1 MSLWDKIKK
10 VGGGVVSAA
19 VGATTAGIV
28 DYNPNTGGV
37 KINVDGT
44 GNVDNM
50 VNSMTGGKIVD
61 SLGAPLPNMPKVED
75 PALQAKRAQAEA
87 EAKLATQV
95 GERGKGLSATVLGGS
110 TGSDNSVLKKRKLLG
125 E

>member
-1 MSLWDKIKK
+1 MSFWDKVKK
-10 VGGGVVSAA
+10 AAGGVVSSA
-19 VGATTAGIV
+19 VGVTTAGIV
-28 DYNPNTGGV
+28 DYDPNSGGI
-37 KINVDGT
+37 KLNVDGSGNLQNFANSAT
-44 GNVDNM
+44 GGKVVD
-50 VNSMTGGKIVD
+50 SMTG
-61 SLGAPLPNMPKVED
+61 ALPSMPTAED

-87 EAKLATQV
+87 EAKLTAQV